1 MPNDVLRVAQWTTGN
16 VAAEAV
22 KALLARPD
30 LALVGAYAY
39 SPEKVGVD
47 VGKLCNLGRN

>member
-30 LALVGAYAY
+30 LALVGRLRVFA
-39 SPEKVGVD
+39 
-47 VGKLCNLGRN
+47 